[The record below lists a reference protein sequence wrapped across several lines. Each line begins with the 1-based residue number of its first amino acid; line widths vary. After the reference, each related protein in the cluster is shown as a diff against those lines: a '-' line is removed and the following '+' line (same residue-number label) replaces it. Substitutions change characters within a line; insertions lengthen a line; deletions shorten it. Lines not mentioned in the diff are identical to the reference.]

1 MKNILMGE
9 GTHIQGFIEIEKI
22 NKKDHVREVYK
33 NTITS
38 GGKQFL
44 LDKSAA
50 LMLGIGGDTFG
61 KTGCTNMIGRTGIY
75 DYNYS
80 CRYSRSD
87 RDITN
92 VLLNLSENQLS
103 GLGASTSFV
112 NVFDSGFSVPSKVV
126 GYANSDV
133 IANADGKEGIMDY
146 CKGEY
151 MVDPYTVC
159 KRWKYAEGVASGT
172 INAIAMMPATC
183 INDPYGD
190 GIKFSKC
197 LDKCNVQYQ
206 NYASLSTG
214 FLIPGVPGYTGN
226 DEILLNFTQDNNSR
240 WKYNIGTGEITA
252 VPSTDNFYVFDMT
265 ENSGGIIVD
274 MQCIDGYMYVLRLSG
289 APTGSGRYWSANV
302 YVYDPANSMN
312 QMTYFS
318 LNYNITYE
326 NPSKLSIFKSGND
339 LFIGVIP
346 GYKDTNS
353 GGYKLFK
360 LNIGSGG
367 YATSAGS
374 GQTDYTL
381 LGLTLPSGVALSDVG
396 IGMYKGNYV
405 LWMPV
410 SVYNNVSANKSTY
423 NSGNYYGYK
432 LIGYVFT
439 SLNDPAGSMIDMIP
453 GVSPT
458 EILFSAGSNA
468 GTLRVGF
475 DFFNT
480 YQENGPGYVY
490 DTVDARTVVM
500 NSTAPSNTNEITVST
515 LKKGVYLTLD
525 KWWTNIFSF
534 VKLNTP
540 VTKTASDIIYV
551 SYGYK
556 IV

>member
-1 MKNILMGE
+1 
-9 GTHIQGFIEIEKI
+9 
-22 NKKDHVREVYK
+22 
-33 NTITS
+33 
-38 GGKQFL
+38 
-44 LDKSAA
+44 
-50 LMLGIGGDTFG
+50 
-61 KTGCTNMIGRTGIY
+61 
-75 DYNYS
+75 
-80 CRYSRSD
+80 
-87 RDITN
+87 
-92 VLLNLSENQLS
+92 
-103 GLGASTSFV
+103 
-112 NVFDSGFSVPSKVV
+112 
-126 GYANSDV
+126 
-133 IANADGKEGIMDY
+133 
-146 CKGEY
+146 
-151 MVDPYTVC
+151 
-159 KRWKYAEGVASGT
+159 
-172 INAIAMMPATC
+172 
-183 INDPYGD
+183 
-190 GIKFSKC
+190 
-197 LDKCNVQYQ
+197 
-206 NYASLSTG
+206 
-214 FLIPGVPGYTGN
+214 VPGYTGN

-274 MQCIDGYMYVLRLSG
+274 MQCIDGYLYVLRLSG
-289 APTGSGRYWSANV
+289 AQTDSGRYWSANV
-302 YVYDPANSMN
+302 FVYDPANNMN
-312 QMTYFS
+312 QLTYFS

-346 GYKDTNS
+346 GFKGTNS

-374 GQTDYTL
+374 RQTDYTL

-410 SVYNNVSANKSTY
+410 AVYNNVSANKSTY
-423 NSGNYYGYK
+423 SGGKYYGYK